1 MTYQR
6 KSNIAF
12 GVLFIASF
20 VVYALGNG
28 LIEPILG
35 ANEANIAIQ
44 NHKTEII
51 IGVILISFLH
61 TIINLSVGSIMST
74 LLNNYQKIVSKMYFS
89 SVILATIFLSFGGI
103 FLLLF
108 IPLSDAFENTDETQ
122 VFYFQTLILI
132 LHKANFYCYQIGMA
146 IWGFGGLALIY
157 LLLISKLFPKL
168 LVLWGFVG
176 YIIFIAG
183 TIFELFGFQY
193 GLFLSIPGGLF
204 ELFLGFWIIFK
215 GVENDFKTIN

>member
-1 MTYQR
+1 MTSQR
-6 KSNIAF
+6 KSSITF
-12 GVLFIASF
+12 GILFILAF
-20 VVYALGNG
+20 AVYILGNG

-35 ANEANIAIQ
+35 ANDANIAIQ
-44 NHKTEII
+44 NNKTEII

-61 TIINLSVGSIMST
+61 TIINLSVGSIMHA
-74 LLNNYQKIVSKMYFS
+74 LLNNYHKIVSKIYFS
-89 SVILATIFLSFGGI
+89 SIILSTILHAFGGI

-108 IPLSDAFENTDETQ
+108 IPLSDAFENTNETH

-132 LHKANFYCYQIGMA
+132 LHKANFYCYQLGMA

-168 LVLWGFVG
+168 ILWGFVG
-176 YIIFIAG
+176 YIVFIVG

-204 ELFLGFWIIFK
+204 ELFLGFWMIFK
-215 GVENDFKTIN
+215 GIENDFNTIN